1 MRVQKRNVNGL
12 FIIVMFVVIILSEI
26 IFMDATGEIHYAICH
41 VLHECSKHTP
51 QDIKPY
57 IFLLHI

>member
-1 MRVQKRNVNGL
+1 MVIFL
-12 FIIVMFVVIILSEI
+12 VIILPEI

-51 QDIKPY
+51 QDMKPY